1 MDSIDSGGGGGGGGG
16 GEPLDPRMM
25 AKSEIESAVTI
36 LFDKCT
42 ELGLSSV
49 RKQDRN
55 RIFTLV

>member
-1 MDSIDSGGGGGGGGG
+1 MDSIDSGGGGGGG

-25 AKSEIESAVTI
+25 AKSEIESAVAI

>member
-1 MDSIDSGGGGGGGGG
+1 MDSIDSGGGGG

-25 AKSEIESAVTI
+25 AKSEIESAVAV